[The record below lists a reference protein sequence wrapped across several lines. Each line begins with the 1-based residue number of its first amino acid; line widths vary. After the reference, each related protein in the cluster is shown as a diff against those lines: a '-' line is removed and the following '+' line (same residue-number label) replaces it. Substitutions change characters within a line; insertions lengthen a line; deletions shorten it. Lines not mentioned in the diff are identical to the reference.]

1 MDLRIFELSWSL
13 PLFVVT
19 MVILTIGLYM
29 LVKDANIR
37 RFIPVIVL
45 IYGLIYCWLQIYVL
59 GKGYSGIPF
68 VLISWLLLALL
79 LIASLWIVIS
89 KFKKI

>member
-1 MDLRIFELSWSL
+1 MELRIFELSWSL

-29 LVKDANIR
+29 LVKHPNIR

-68 VLISWLLLALL
+68 ILISWLLLSLL